1 MMGPLEVAVT
11 PVVCALDLGSSLIKA
26 ALVDEEGTIVAIA
39 KAEAPPVSGDDGAFD
54 ADACWAIACDTVRTA
69 LERCGVQGQVQ
80 GLAMSTQRSCLV
92 LVGPHGHAL
101 GPAFSWQGIACSA
114 HASAFFDA
122 FGVDRFRAIT
132 GLLPSPIY
140 AVAKLAHLRH
150 TDPDRLSA
158 AARVVLLHDYVVRR
172 LGADDFYTD
181 PSNAS
186 ASGLMGLDTRSWC
199 DEILAALDVP
209 RDRLGRCVDAPTRV
223 GGLDAQSARATG
235 LPEGLPLFVGG
246 GDQPCAALGSGAI
259 ESGSCVMSLGTAAAV
274 LCPVPAA
281 RPHACPS
288 DGLLRSAH
296 VVPGQ
301 WVVEGFQPASGSAL
315 QWVGNLVGTRS
326 LQELESLALDGRTEG
341 LLFFPFLSGIGSPDF
356 DGAAKGAL
364 LGATLAHRK
373 QDLARAAIEG
383 VCMELRRILESFQQV
398 TPVERLL
405 VVGGGSDGTLLMSVL
420 ADVLGRSFD
429 LVGQPEAA
437 LLGAAAVAWTGVG
450 RFGSIESAAK
460 SVRPPVRATVQ
471 PRDTTGIEQR
481 YARYVAGVDAIR
493 ALSRAPTDRHLQAES
508 RP

>member
-1 MMGPLEVAVT
+1 MKEPLEVVVAS
-11 PVVCALDLGSSLIKA
+11 VVCALDLGSSLIKA
-26 ALVDEEGTIVAIA
+26 ALVDEEGTIVAMA
-39 KAEAPPVSGDDGAFD
+39 KAEAPPVSGDEGAFD
-54 ADACWAIACDTVRTA
+54 ADECWSIACETVRA
-69 LERCGVQGQVQ
+69 SLERCRVQGQVQ
-80 GLAMSTQRSCLV
+80 GLTVSTQRSCLV
-92 LVGPHGHAL
+92 LVDSLGRAV
-101 GPAFSWQGIACSA
+101 GPAFSWQGTACDA
-114 HASAFFDA
+114 HASTFYDT

-140 AVAKLAHLRH
+140 AVAKLAHLRR

-158 AARVVLLHDYVVRR
+158 AARIVLLHDYVLRH

-186 ASGLMGLDTRSWC
+186 ASGLMGLDTRRWC
-199 DEILAALDVP
+199 DEILTALDVQP
-209 RDRLGRCVDAPTRV
+209 DRLGRCVDAATRV
-223 GGLDAQSARATG
+223 GGLDAPSARATG

-281 RPHACPS
+281 RPGLCPS

-315 QWVGNLVGTRS
+315 HWVGNLVGTRS
-326 LQELESLALDGRTEG
+326 LQELENLALDGRVEG

-364 LGATLAHRK
+364 LGATLSHRK

-383 VCMELRRILESFQQV
+383 VCMELRRILESFLQV
-398 TPVERLL
+398 TPLERLL
-405 VVGGGSDGTLLMSVL
+405 VVGGASGGALLMSLL

-437 LLGAAAVAWTGVG
+437 LLGAAAIAWTGVG
-450 RFGSIESAAK
+450 RFRSIESAAA
-460 SVRPPVRATVQ
+460 SVRPPVRSTVQ
-471 PRDTTGIEQR
+471 PRDRTGIEQR
-481 YARYVAGVDAIR
+481 YARYVAAVDAIR
-493 ALSRAPTDRHLQAES
+493 ALSHAPAGARVLGS
-508 RP
+508 RS